1 MSDATKDIHVTVV
14 VGEDGSVRVDR
25 LPFRAG
31 QAVDVTIHPVS
42 SVPSAPSAGRYPLAG
57 VPVEYVDPFRGV
69 AEGEWESSR

>member
-31 QAVDVTIHPVS
+31 QAVEITIHPVS
-42 SVPSAPSAGRYPLAG
+42 TTPSAPSAGRYPLAG
-57 VPVEYVDPFRGV
+57 VPVEYVDPFKGV
-69 AEGEWESSR
+69 AEGDWESAR